1 MEYREFAEIPA
12 EVSRSGKFIS
22 TYEYRVYVAIAFCKE
37 EWVSLLAIQEEC
49 GLCARTIIK
58 ALLGLKGLGLVETA
72 GKKSAISRDFKV
84 RLADRSRWKFS
95 KAHIAHL
102 RDHQ

>member
-22 TYEYRVYVAIAFCKE
+22 TREYRVYVAIAFCKE
-37 EWVSLLAIQEEC
+37 EWTSFLAIQAEC
-49 GLCARTIIK
+49 GLCARTIVK
-58 ALLGLKGLGLVETA
+58 ALKGLTGLGLIEA
-72 GKKSAISRDFKV
+72 SEKKITSSRDFKV

-102 RDHQ
+102 REHQ